1 MENDPRVLEKEA
13 HRLLAEEKHYDA
25 YLSFRRAGD
34 LYKENSRH
42 KEAAL
47 CLASAASCWAIKSGE
62 KIFYNASRA
71 FEDAA
76 RESEMAGD
84 LEYASLLYRQ
94 AAINFERDMEFLNF
108 SECFYASKECL
119 RKFLARSLFAPQKI
133 HPIGAA
139 TLGTKGAAGFL
150 RRLWMWFALTV
161 SYVMWGHG
169 ERPVRPLG
177 FGVLLIVLCSLVYW
191 HGPLLKGGEPFQP
204 TFSDAFYF
212 SMVTFTTVGYGD
224 MTAVG
229 WSRLM
234 VIFEIFCS
242 LVVAPLFMIALTRK
256 YLRV

>member
-1 MENDPRVLEKEA
+1 MENDPQVLEKEA
-13 HRLLAEEKHYDA
+13 HRLLAEEKFYDA
-25 YLSFRRAGD
+25 HLSFRKAGD
-34 LYKENSRH
+34 LYKAGGRH

-71 FEDAA
+71 YEEAA
-76 RESEMAGD
+76 RESELAGD

-108 SECFYASKECL
+108 SDCFYASKECL

-139 TLGTKGAAGFL
+139 ALGTQGANGFFK
-150 RRLWMWFALTV
+150 RLWMWFALTV
-161 SYVMWGHG
+161 SSLIWGHG

-177 FGVLLIVLCSLVYW
+177 FGVLLIVLSSLVYW
-191 HGPLLKGGEPFQP
+191 HGPLLKGGVPFEP

-224 MTAVG
+224 ITAAGCCRPVA
-229 WSRLM
+229 
-234 VIFEIFCS
+234 VFEIFCT
-242 LVVAPLFMIALTRK
+242 LIVAPLFMIALTRK

>member
-1 MENDPRVLEKEA
+1 
-13 HRLLAEEKHYDA
+13 
-25 YLSFRRAGD
+25 
-34 LYKENSRH
+34 
-42 KEAAL
+42 
-47 CLASAASCWAIKSGE
+47 
-62 KIFYNASRA
+62 
-71 FEDAA
+71 
-76 RESEMAGD
+76 
-84 LEYASLLYRQ
+84 
-94 AAINFERDMEFLNF
+94 
-108 SECFYASKECL
+108 
-119 RKFLARSLFAPQKI
+119 
-133 HPIGAA
+133 
-139 TLGTKGAAGFL
+139 
-150 RRLWMWFALTV
+150 MWFALTV

-177 FGVLLIVLCSLVYW
+177 FGVLLIVLSSLVYW
-191 HGPLLKGGEPFQP
+191 HGPLLKGGVPFQP